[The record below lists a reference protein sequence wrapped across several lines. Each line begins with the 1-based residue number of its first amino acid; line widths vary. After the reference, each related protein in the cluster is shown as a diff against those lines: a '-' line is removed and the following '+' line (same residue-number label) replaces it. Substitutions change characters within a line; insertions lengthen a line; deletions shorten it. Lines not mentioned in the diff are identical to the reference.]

1 MNRRVLKWIVTT
13 AVLAL
18 LAAPSVM
25 EAQYFG
31 RNKVQYQSFDF
42 EILETEHFDI
52 YYYAEEEPAIEFV
65 ALMAERWYARL
76 SRLLDYELTN
86 RQPLIVYASAPQFR
100 QTNTLQGDI
109 GEATGGVTEILKRR
123 IVLPLAGPLAETD
136 HVLGHELVHA
146 FQFDITGESGGIAMA
161 GVPTVMRYPLWFTE
175 GMAEYLSVGT
185 TDANTAMWMR
195 DAARSALPDIAKLS
209 DPRFF
214 PYRYGQALW
223 AYIAGRYGDG
233 VVGRILK
240 ASRMAA
246 NPAMAIAQVLRENP
260 DTLVAD
266 WHRATREHF
275 ASIRQQTGDPSDY
288 GRLLI
293 GPSLDNG
300 GNVNVAPSISPDGSR
315 VVFVSEKSML
325 AIEMYIAD
333 VATGEVIHKVTRN
346 DVDPHFE
353 SIQFIYSSGTWNTQ
367 SDRFLFAAVN
377 GGRPML
383 SILNAE
389 NGKIE
394 REIKL
399 EEIGEV
405 LNPTWSPD
413 GAHVAFSANVG
424 GLSDLF
430 VIDLDT
436 EEITRLTN
444 DGYADLQPAWSP
456 DGEWI
461 AFSTDRFTTGLTS
474 ILHGNYQ
481 LARIRP
487 DGGDIIPIA
496 GFTQGKHINP
506 QWSEDSESL
515 YFLSDPYGIPNI
527 YRVELASGQLSQLTN
542 LYTGVSGIS
551 TLSPALTVATASG
564 EMAIS
569 VYDSDIHQVW
579 LLESPDVLAGGP
591 VLPPFEDVDPAT
603 LPPVDRLTNE
613 VTALL
618 DNPFYGL
625 PDDGAVS
632 TFGTKDYKPG
642 LSLDY
647 IAQPSLAVGVDR
659 YGTFVAGGASLFWS
673 DMLGGHN
680 LVTALQVNGGVKDIG
695 ALVSYQNL
703 NSRFNWAVTV
713 QQTPIRFTSVLITEG
728 QVNGQSVITENLI
741 TQRQTARQL
750 GGTVAYPLNKSQRIE
765 VSGGF
770 LNIDYDSEVRMRSFT
785 DDGFQIEDVTQQ
797 LPTAPGLSLGTASLA
812 MVYDASFW
820 GWTSPVL
827 GLRYRLEVGT
837 MIGSIDMYNVLVD
850 FRKYLMPVRPFTLA
864 FRVQHAGRYGPD
876 ADRADQIQPQFLG
889 WDGVVRGYSSGSFDF
904 AVECESVNECTSY
917 NELFGS
923 STIVANVELR
933 FPPLALL
940 GGNSGLFGFLPLEAV
955 VFGDAGIAYW
965 GTANAPLLYS
975 TPNDARPWFMGGDRK
990 MLYSAGAG
998 IRMNVFGIF
1007 IMELDYV
1014 YPFSRNRGGHL
1025 QFGFT
1030 PGF

>member
-1 MNRRVLKWIVTT
+1 MKRRTFKWIVTT
-13 AVLAL
+13 AVVAL
-18 LAAPSVM
+18 WAVPSVA

-42 EILETEHFDI
+42 EVLETEHFDI
-52 YYYAEEEPAIEFV
+52 YYYAEEEPALEFV

-76 SRLLDYELTN
+76 SRLLDHELTN
-86 RQPLIVYASAPQFR
+86 RQPLIIYASAPQFR

-109 GEATGGVTEILKRR
+109 GESTGGVTEILKRR

-146 FQFDITGESGGIAMA
+146 FQFDITGEGGGIAMA
-161 GVPTVMRYPLWFTE
+161 GVPAVMRYPLWFVE

-195 DAARSALPDIAKLS
+195 DAVRSELPDIAKLS

-223 AYIAGRYGDG
+223 AYVAGRYGDAI
-233 VVGRILK
+233 VGRILK
-240 ASRMAA
+240 ASRSAS
-246 NPAMAIAQVLRENP
+246 NPAMAMAQVLRQNP

-275 ASIRQQTGDPSDY
+275 APIRQQTGDPSDY

-293 GPSLDNG
+293 GPSLGNG

-315 VVFVSEKSML
+315 VVFVSERSLL

-333 VATGEVIHKVTRN
+333 VATGEIIHKVTRN

-353 SIQFIYSSGTWNTQ
+353 SIQFIYSSGTWNAE
-367 SDRFLFAAVN
+367 SNRFLFAAVN
-377 GGRPML
+377 SGRPLL

-389 NGKIE
+389 TGRVE

-399 EEIGEV
+399 KEIGEV

-413 GAHVAFSANVG
+413 GTRVAFSANAG

-430 VIDLDT
+430 VIDLET
-436 EEITRLTN
+436 EEVTRLTN
-444 DGYADLQPAWSP
+444 DGYADLHPAWSP

-474 ILHGNYQ
+474 LLHGNYQ

-496 GFTQGKHINP
+496 GFTQGKHTNP
-506 QWSEDSESL
+506 QWSQDSESL
-515 YFLSDPYGIPNI
+515 YFLSDQNGIPNI
-527 YRVELASGQLSQLTN
+527 YRVELATGQLSQLTN
-542 LYTGVSGIS
+542 LYTGVSGITS
-551 TLSPALTVATASG
+551 LSPAITVATASG
-564 EMAIS
+564 EMAVS
-569 VYDSDIHQVW
+569 VFENDIHQVW

-591 VLPPFEDVDPAT
+591 VLPAFEEIDPSM

-613 VTALL
+613 VMALL
-618 DNPFYGL
+618 ENPFYGL
-625 PDDGAVS
+625 PDDHTVS
-632 TFGTKDYKPG
+632 TFGMKDYKPG

-647 IAQPSLAVGVDR
+647 IGQPSLAVGVDR

-680 LVTALQVNGGVKDIG
+680 LVTAFQINGGVKDI
-695 ALVSYQNL
+695 AVLVGYQNL
-703 NSRFNWAVTV
+703 NSRLNWAINI
-713 QQTPIRFTSVLITEG
+713 QQSPLRFTSIIVTQDPASGL
-728 QVNGQSVITENLI
+728 VTENLI
-741 TQRQTARQL
+741 TQRQTVRQL
-750 GGTVAYPLNKSQRIE
+750 GGTVAYPFNKSQRIE
-765 VSGGF
+765 VSGGL
-770 LNIDYDSEVRMRSFT
+770 LNISYDSEVRMRTFT
-785 DDGFQIEDVTQQ
+785 NDGREVQDVTVPFGAAR
-797 LPTAPGLSLGTASLA
+797 PTLSLGTASVA

-827 GLRYRLEVGT
+827 GQRYRLEVGST
-837 MIGSIDMYNVLVD
+837 LGSIDMYSVLID
-850 FRKYLMPVRPFTLA
+850 FRKYLMPTRPFTLA

-876 ADRADQIQPQFLG
+876 ADRSDQIQPQFIG
-889 WDGVVRGYSSGSFDF
+889 WDGVVRGYSGGSFDF
-904 AVECESVNECTSY
+904 AVECESINECTSY
-917 NELFGS
+917 NQLFGS

-933 FPPLALL
+933 FPPAALM
-940 GGNSGLFGFLPLEAV
+940 GGNSGLFGFLPIEALI
-955 VFGDAGIAYW
+955 FGDAGMAYW
-965 GTANAPLLYS
+965 GTPQAPLLYA
-975 TPNDARPWFMGGDRK
+975 TPGDARAWFLGGDRK
-990 MLYSAGAG
+990 LLYSAGVG
-998 IRMNVFGIF
+998 IRMNVFGIM

-1014 YPFSRNRGGHL
+1014 YPFSRNRGGHI